1 MKKSLGVIGGI
12 ILSFLA
18 ISAHAQT
25 DPTTKPQQT
34 TPIDTVNR
42 WNPKNNPAVGDINE
56 KYKDKYIATK
66 PAMTIADIFPVI
78 GKYESSVNMDAPSV
92 TISLDPENKGM
103 VWIEGLPQG
112 KVKAMLRKSPATYKI
127 PAQKTEDG
135 KDVAEGTAIY
145 DKETKTLSLVIGKN
159 YNTLDPMAAFAPEPV
174 IDETITP
181 NTKKVVVKKNKIKT
195 KEVAKVKPW
204 MYVGTKVET
213 TVATN

>member
-25 DPTTKPQQT
+25 DPTTKPVVQPQQT
-34 TPIDTVNR
+34 TPVDTVNR
-42 WNPKNNPAVGDINE
+42 WNPKNNPAVSDINE

-66 PAMTIADIFPVI
+66 PAMTTAEMFPVI

-92 TISLDPENKGM
+92 TISLDPENKGL

-112 KVKAMLRKSPATYKI
+112 KIKAMLRKSPATYKI

-159 YNTLDPMAAFAPEPV
+159 YNNP
-174 IDETITP
+174 
-181 NTKKVVVKKNKIKT
+181 
-195 KEVAKVKPW
+195 KEEAR
-204 MYVGTKVET
+204 
-213 TVATN
+213 

>member
-1 MKKSLGVIGGI
+1 MLIHSPAPQPTRIIVEHLDLRTGGI
-12 ILSFLA
+12 RFFVLWIFF
-18 ISAHAQT
+18 HT
-25 DPTTKPQQT
+25 
-34 TPIDTVNR
+34 
-42 WNPKNNPAVGDINE
+42 KNNPAVADINE
-56 KYKDKYIATK
+56 KYKDKYIVSK
-66 PAMTIADIFPVI
+66 PVMTTADIFPVI

-127 PAQKTEDG
+127 PAQKTDDG

-145 DKETKTLSLVIGKN
+145 DKETKTLNMVIGKN

-174 IDETITP
+174 IDETTTP
-181 NTKKVVVKKNKIKT
+181 NLNTKKVVVKKNKIKT